1 MSVYYDKN
9 CHLPKK
15 NHFEN
20 ADRQTDTS
28 TDNKRRYKAREP
40 TVTKGFEC
48 LTERGLY
55 DGTV

>member
-1 MSVYYDKN
+1 MRT
-9 CHLPKK
+9 
-15 NHFEN
+15 
-20 ADRQTDTS
+20 DRQTDTS